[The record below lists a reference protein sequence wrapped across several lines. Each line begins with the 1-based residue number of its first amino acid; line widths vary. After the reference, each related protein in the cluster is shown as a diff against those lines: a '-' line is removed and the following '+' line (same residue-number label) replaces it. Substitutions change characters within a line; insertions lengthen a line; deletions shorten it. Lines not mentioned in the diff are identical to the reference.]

1 MMVVVVMMM
10 AMMMIPAVRTIQK
23 GRTGSQLSI
32 QCNHM
37 VMEAMMMMR

>member
-1 MMVVVVMMM
+1 MLVVMTMM
-10 AMMMIPAVRTIQK
+10 LAMMMIPAVRTIQK
-23 GRTGSQLSI
+23 GRKGSQLSI